1 MIRKIS
7 EAIRLLVANFTLF
20 SQIVLT
26 VWLPGSIIVVFLR
39 LYVFPDMAGGDEL
52 RSLAMELRV
61 SNLIE
66 FACGPIYVG
75 ALLYALSNLKQGLT
89 TNYPEAMSHGANR
102 SFKLLATRLSTGLII
117 FLGLLALII
126 PGIILWLRFILVDM
140 VVVLEDINGSTARKR
155 STELTKRRRWKIF
168 GAATVTM
175 LGMLLFG
182 FISSYLIYLPLS
194 IIGQAENLILHFI
207 IGVVDYGIASI
218 SVAVL
223 YIVLFLYY
231 WEAKEHLRLAD
242 EESEF

>member
-7 EAIRLLVANFTLF
+7 EAIQLLIANFTLF

-75 ALLYALSNLKQGLT
+75 ALLYALSNIKQGLT
-89 TNYPEAMSHGANR
+89 TKYPEAMSHGANR

-117 FLGLLALII
+117 FLGLLALIV
-126 PGIILWLRFILVDM
+126 PGIILWLRFTLVDM

-175 LGMLLFG
+175 LGMLIFG
-182 FISSYLIYLPLS
+182 FISSYLIYLPLY
-194 IIGQAENLILHFI
+194 IIGQAENLILNFI

-218 SVAVL
+218 VVSVL

-231 WEAKEHLRLAD
+231 WEAKEHLRLVN